1 LSRRDNARYSAH
13 SVFSLLIVDDEE
25 GMRLGL
31 EKALSLE
38 GYRVASAATGAEARR
53 RAKAERFDCA
63 FVDLKLPDISGTEL
77 LADLQAAGTAVV
89 IITAYATVDTA
100 VRAMKLG
107 AVDYLQKPFDNHDIV
122 VLADRL
128 CGGARAAEGQAG
140 EAVLGEGLVTASP
153 AMKAIVGT
161 LRKVM
166 DSEIPILLQGES
178 GTGKEMLARFVH
190 EKSARAER
198 PFVAINCAAIPPELL
213 ESELFGHEK
222 GSFTGAHAATAG
234 KFEAAGAGTI
244 FLDEIGEMGLH
255 LQTKLLRAL
264 EQRSFEAV
272 GSTRAIPL
280 SARIIASTN
289 SDLAAMIREKTFRLD
304 LYYRLKGLAVT
315 IPPLR
320 ERRED
325 IEPLLS
331 LFLDTYRQRYHKPG
345 VEISREAVRFLRT
358 YRWLGNV
365 RELKNAVESAVLLSE
380 QNRPLLPQDFL
391 LEGSGESSLPEL
403 WKQER
408 EAIIEVLKRT
418 GYNRSVASRELG
430 MSRKTLYNKMKR
442 YEIK

>member
-1 LSRRDNARYSAH
+1 MLSRRG
-13 SVFSLLIVDDEE
+13 FSLLIVDDEE

-38 GYRVASAATGAEARR
+38 GYRVTSAETGAEALR
-53 RAKAERFDCA
+53 KARQERFDCA
-63 FVDLKLPDISGTEL
+63 FVDLKLPDLSGTDL
-77 LADLQAAGTAVV
+77 LSDLKRSGTAVV
-89 IITAYATVDTA
+89 IITAFASVETA

-122 VLADRL
+122 ALADRL
-128 CGGARAAEGQAG
+128 CLGARDAERPDR
-140 EAVLGEGLVTASP
+140 EVLLEQTLVAASP
-153 AMKAIVGT
+153 AMRHIVET

-166 DSEIPILLQGES
+166 DSEIPLLLQGES
-178 GTGKEMLARFVH
+178 GTGKEILARFVH
-190 EKSARAER
+190 EKGSRFGR

-222 GSFTGAHAATAG
+222 GAFTGAHATAVG

-244 FLDEIGEMGLH
+244 FLDEIGDMGLQ

-264 EQRSFEAV
+264 EQRTFEPV
-272 GSTRAIPL
+272 GSTRAVPL

-289 SDLAAMIREKTFRLD
+289 SDLSVLIKEKKFRLD

-320 ERRED
+320 DRRED

-331 LFLDTYRQRYHKPG
+331 LFLDLYRKRYNKPS
-345 VEISREAVRFLRT
+345 VEISREAVRFLRS
-358 YRWLGNV
+358 YPWLGNV
-365 RELKNAVESAVLLSE
+365 RELKNAIESAVLLSE
-380 QNRPLLPQDFL
+380 QNRPLLAQDFL
-391 LEGSGESSLPEL
+391 LEGTAEANLPEL
-403 WKQER
+403 WQQER
-408 EAIIEVLKRT
+408 DAIINVLKRT

-442 YEIK
+442 YAIR

>member
-1 LSRRDNARYSAH
+1 MNRRD
-13 SVFSLLIVDDEE
+13 FTLLIVDDEE

-53 RAKAERFDCA
+53 RARAERFDCA
-63 FVDLKLPDISGTEL
+63 FVDLKLPDTSGTEL
-77 LADLQAAGTAVV
+77 LSDLQAAGTAVV

-128 CGGARAAEGQAG
+128 CGGARASETGTG
-140 EAVLGEGLVTASP
+140 EAVLGEALVVESS
-153 AMKAIVGT
+153 AMKGIVGT

-190 EKSARAER
+190 EKSGRAER

-222 GSFTGAHAATAG
+222 GSFTGAHAAKAG

-264 EQRSFEAV
+264 EQRSFEPV

-289 SDLAAMIREKTFRLD
+289 SDLPAMIREKTFRLD

-380 QNRPLLPQDFL
+380 QTRPLLPHDFL
-391 LEGSGESSLPEL
+391 LEGSADASLPEL

-408 EAIIEVLKRT
+408 ETIIEVLKRT
-418 GYNRSVASRELG
+418 GYNRSIASRELG

-442 YEIK
+442 YAIK

>member
-1 LSRRDNARYSAH
+1 MLSRGG
-13 SVFSLLIVDDEE
+13 FSLLVVDDEE

-31 EKALSLE
+31 EKTLSLE

-53 RAKAERFDCA
+53 RLETERFDCA
-63 FVDLKLPDISGTEL
+63 FVDLKLPDLSGTEL
-77 LADLQAAGTAVV
+77 LSDLQQAGTAVV
-89 IITAYATVDTA
+89 IITAYATVETA

-107 AVDYLQKPFDNHDIV
+107 ARDYLQKPFDNHDILL
-122 VLADRL
+122 LADRICL
-128 CGGARAAEGQAG
+128 GGKAAERAARD
-140 EAVLGEGLVTASP
+140 AVLEEGLVAASP
-153 AMKAIVGT
+153 AMKRIVAT

-166 DSEIPILLQGES
+166 DSEIPLLLQGES

-190 EKSARAER
+190 NSGARAAK

-222 GSFTGAHAATAG
+222 GAFTGAHAAAVG

-244 FLDEIGEMGLH
+244 FLDEIGEMGPS

-264 EQRSFEAV
+264 EEHSIEPV
-272 GSTRAIPL
+272 GSTRTIHL
-280 SARIIASTN
+280 SARIVASAN
-289 SDLAAMIREKTFRLD
+289 CDLAAMVKEKRFRVD
-304 LYYRLKGLAVT
+304 LYYRLKGLSVV

-325 IEPLLS
+325 VEPLLS
-331 LFLDTYRQRYHKPG
+331 LFLDTYRHRYNKPG
-345 VEISREAVRFLRT
+345 VEISREAARFLRA
-358 YRWLGNV
+358 YRWPGNV

-380 QNRPLLPQDFL
+380 QTRPLLAHDFL
-391 LEGSGESSLPEL
+391 LEEPMAESSLPEL
-403 WKQER
+403 WQQER

-442 YEIK
+442 FAIK

>member
-1 LSRRDNARYSAH
+1 MLSRRG
-13 SVFSLLIVDDEE
+13 FSLLIVDDEE

-38 GYRVASAATGAEARR
+38 GYRVANAATGAEARR
-53 RAKAERFDCA
+53 RARAERFDCA
-63 FVDLKLPDISGTEL
+63 FVDLKLPDLSGTEL
-77 LADLQAAGTAVV
+77 LADLKAAGTAVV
-89 IITAYATVDTA
+89 IITAYASVDTA

-122 VLADRL
+122 ALADRL
-128 CGGARAAEGQAG
+128 CLGAQNAEEPSSANQ
-140 EAVLGEGLVTASP
+140 ESLVASSP
-153 AMKAIVGT
+153 VMKHIVET
-161 LRKVM
+161 LRKIM
-166 DSEIPILLQGES
+166 DSEIPLLLQGES

-190 EKSARAER
+190 DESARRGR

-222 GSFTGAHAATAG
+222 GSFTGAHAATMG

-244 FLDEIGEMGLH
+244 FLDEIGDMGLQ

-264 EQRSFEAV
+264 EERTFEPV
-272 GSTRAIPL
+272 GSTRAVPL

-289 SDLAAMIREKTFRLD
+289 CDLSAMIREKKFRLD
-304 LYYRLKGLAVT
+304 LYYRLKGFAVT

-320 ERRED
+320 DRRED

-331 LFLDTYRQRYHKPG
+331 FYLNLYRRRYNKPG
-345 VEISREAVRFLRT
+345 VELSREAVRFLRS
-358 YRWLGNV
+358 YHWLGNV

-391 LEGSGESSLPEL
+391 LEGSGDSSLPEL
-403 WKQER
+403 WQQER
-408 EAIIEVLKRT
+408 DSIIEVLKRT
-418 GYNRSVASRELG
+418 GYNRSEASRELG

-442 YEIK
+442 YAIR

>member
-1 LSRRDNARYSAH
+1 VLNRRG
-13 SVFSLLIVDDEE
+13 FSLLVVDDEE
-25 GMRLGL
+25 GMRVGL

-53 RAKAERFDCA
+53 RARQERFDCA
-63 FVDLKLPDISGTEL
+63 FVDLKLPDLSGTEL
-77 LADLQAAGTAVV
+77 LSDLKQSGTAVV
-89 IITAYATVDTA
+89 IITAFASVDTA
-100 VRAMKLG
+100 VHAMKLG

-122 VLADRL
+122 ALADRL
-128 CGGARAAEGQAG
+128 CLGAPDREKVPDPAENSDA
-140 EAVLGEGLVTASP
+140 LVSASP
-153 AMKAIVGT
+153 AMKRIVET

-166 DSEIPILLQGES
+166 DSEIPLLLQGES

-190 EKSARAER
+190 EKGPRSSR
-198 PFVAINCAAIPPELL
+198 PFVAINCAAIPHELL

-222 GSFTGAHAATAG
+222 GAFTGAHAAAMG

-244 FLDEIGEMGLH
+244 FLDEVGEMGAP

-264 EQRSFEAV
+264 EQRVFEPV
-272 GSTRAIPL
+272 GSTRAVPL

-289 SDLAAMIREKTFRLD
+289 ADLPALVREKKFRLD
-304 LYYRLKGLAVT
+304 LYYRLKGVAVT

-320 ERRED
+320 DRRED

-331 LFLDTYRQRYHKPG
+331 LFLELFRRRYNKPR
-345 VEISREAVRFLRT
+345 VEISREAVRFLHS

-365 RELKNAVESAVLLSE
+365 RELKNAVESAVLLSDQE
-380 QNRPLLPQDFL
+380 RPLLAQDFP
-391 LEGSGESSLPEL
+391 LEGTTAEGALPEL
-403 WKQER
+403 WQQER

-442 YEIK
+442 YAIR

>member
-1 LSRRDNARYSAH
+1 LNRRD
-13 SVFSLLIVDDEE
+13 FSLLIVDDEE

-38 GYRVASAATGAEARR
+38 GYRVTSAATGAEARR

-63 FVDLKLPDISGTEL
+63 FVDLKLPDTSGTEL
-77 LADLQAAGTAVV
+77 LSDLRSAGTAVV

-107 AVDYLQKPFDNHDIV
+107 AVDYLQKPFDNRDIV

-128 CGGARAAEGQAG
+128 CGGARPAESELR
-140 EAVLGEGLVTASP
+140 EAVLGEGLVVASP
-153 AMKAIVGT
+153 AMKNIVGT

-178 GTGKEMLARFVH
+178 GTGKELLARFVH
-190 EKSARAER
+190 EKSGRADK
-198 PFVAINCAAIPPELL
+198 PYVAINCAAIPPELL
-213 ESELFGHEK
+213 ESELFGHER
-222 GSFTGAHAATAG
+222 GAFTGAHAATAG

-264 EQRSFEAV
+264 EQRSFEPV

-280 SARIIASTN
+280 SARVIASTN

-304 LYYRLKGLAVT
+304 LYYRLKGFAVT

-380 QNRPLLPQDFL
+380 QTRPLLPHDFL
-391 LEGSGESSLPEL
+391 LEGTGDASLPEL

-408 EAIIEVLKRT
+408 ETIIEVLKRT
-418 GYNRSVASRELG
+418 GYNRSIASRELG

-442 YEIK
+442 YSIK

>member
-1 LSRRDNARYSAH
+1 MSRRD
-13 SVFSLLIVDDEE
+13 FSLLIVDDEE

-31 EKALSLE
+31 QKTLSLE
-38 GYRVASAATGAEARR
+38 GYRVTTAATGAEARR
-53 RAKAERFDCA
+53 RVKAERFDCA
-63 FVDLKLPDISGTEL
+63 FVDLKLPDLSGTEL
-77 LADLQAAGTAVV
+77 LADLKQTGAAVV
-89 IITAYATVDTA
+89 IITAYASVDTA

-122 VLADRL
+122 TLADRL
-128 CGGARAAEGQAG
+128 CMGGRDASRRTSQEML
-140 EAVLGEGLVTASP
+140 EEGLVAASP
-153 AMKAIVGT
+153 AMRQIVAT

-166 DSEIPILLQGES
+166 DTEIPLLLQGES

-190 EKSARAER
+190 DKSARAGR

-222 GSFTGAHAATAG
+222 GAYTGAHSSAAG

-244 FLDEIGEMGLH
+244 FLDEIGEMGAL

-264 EQRSFEAV
+264 EERSFEPV
-272 GSTRAIPL
+272 GSTRGVPL
-280 SARIIASTN
+280 LARIIASTN

-304 LYYRLKGLAVT
+304 LYYRLKGFAVT

-331 LFLDTYRQRYHKPG
+331 FFLDVYRRRYNKPE
-345 VEISREAVRFLRT
+345 VEISREAVRFLQS

-380 QNRPLLPQDFL
+380 QTRPLLPQDFL
-391 LEGSGESSLPEL
+391 LEGAGEASLPEL
-403 WKQER
+403 WQQER
-408 EAIIEVLKRT
+408 ETIIEVLKRT

-442 YEIK
+442 YAIK

>member
-1 LSRRDNARYSAH
+1 MSRRD
-13 SVFSLLIVDDEE
+13 FSLLIVDDEE

-31 EKALSLE
+31 QKTLSLE
-38 GYRVASAATGAEARR
+38 GYRVTTAATGAEARR
-53 RAKAERFDCA
+53 CAKTERFDCA
-63 FVDLKLPDISGTEL
+63 FVDLKLPDLSGTEL
-77 LADLQAAGTAVV
+77 LADLKETGAAVV
-89 IITAYATVDTA
+89 IITAYASVDTA
-100 VRAMKLG
+100 VHAMKLG

-122 VLADRL
+122 TLADRL
-128 CGGARAAEGQAG
+128 CMGSRDAGRAER
-140 EAVLGEGLVTASP
+140 EEILEDGLVAASP
-153 AMKAIVGT
+153 AMKQIVST

-166 DSEIPILLQGES
+166 DTEIALLLQGES

-190 EKSARAER
+190 EKSARAGR

-222 GSFTGAHAATAG
+222 GAYTGAHAATAG

-244 FLDEIGEMGLH
+244 FLDEIGEMGAH

-264 EQRSFEAV
+264 EERSFEPV
-272 GSTRAIPL
+272 GSTRSLPL
-280 SARIIASTN
+280 LARIIASTN
-289 SDLAAMIREKTFRLD
+289 CDLPAMIREKTFRLD
-304 LYYRLKGLAVT
+304 LYYRLKGFAVT

-331 LFLDTYRQRYHKPG
+331 FFLDVYRHRYNKPE
-345 VEISREAVRFLRT
+345 VEISREAVRFLHS

-380 QNRPLLPQDFL
+380 QTRPLLPRDFL
-391 LEGSGESSLPEL
+391 LEGAGEASLPEL
-403 WKQER
+403 WRQER
-408 EAIIEVLKRT
+408 ESIIEVLKRT

-442 YEIK
+442 YAIK

>member
-1 LSRRDNARYSAH
+1 MLSRRG
-13 SVFSLLIVDDEE
+13 FSLLIVDDEE

-38 GYRVASAATGAEARR
+38 GYRVASAATGAEAR
-53 RAKAERFDCA
+53 AKGKTERFDCA
-63 FVDLKLPDISGTEL
+63 FVDLKLPDASGTDL
-77 LADLQAAGTAVV
+77 LADLKAAGTAVV
-89 IITAYATVDTA
+89 IITAFATVDTA

-122 VLADRL
+122 ALADRL
-128 CGGARAAEGQAG
+128 CLGAPG
-140 EAVLGEGLVTASP
+140 EPTSAPSQDGIVAVSP
-153 AMKAIVGT
+153 ALKHIVET

-166 DSEIPILLQGES
+166 DSEIPLLLQGES

-190 EKSARAER
+190 EQSARRNR

-222 GSFTGAHAATAG
+222 GAYTGAHAAAMG

-244 FLDEIGEMGLH
+244 VLDEIGDMGLH

-264 EQRSFEAV
+264 EERTFEPV
-272 GSTRAIPL
+272 GSTRPVPL

-289 SDLAAMIREKTFRLD
+289 SDLSAMVREKKFRLD

-320 ERRED
+320 ERRDD

-331 LFLDTYRQRYHKPG
+331 LFLDRYRRRYSKPG
-345 VEISREAVRFLRT
+345 VEISREAVRFLRS
-358 YRWLGNV
+358 YLWLGNV
-365 RELKNAVESAVLLSE
+365 RELKNAVESAVLLSD

-391 LEGSGESSLPEL
+391 LEGAGDASLPEL
-403 WKQER
+403 WQQER
-408 EAIIEVLKRT
+408 DAIIDVLKRT
-418 GYNRSVASRELG
+418 GYNRSAASRELG
-430 MSRKTLYNKMKR
+430 MSRRTLYNKMKR
-442 YEIK
+442 YAIG

>member
-1 LSRRDNARYSAH
+1 MLSRRG
-13 SVFSLLIVDDEE
+13 FSLLIVDDEE

-38 GYRVASAATGAEARR
+38 GYRAASAATGAEAR
-53 RAKAERFDCA
+53 AKGKTERFDCA
-63 FVDLKLPDISGTEL
+63 FVDLKLPDASGTDL
-77 LADLQAAGTAVV
+77 LADLKAAGTAVV
-89 IITAYATVDTA
+89 IITAFATVDTA

-107 AVDYLQKPFDNHDIV
+107 AVDYLQKPFDNQDIV
-122 VLADRL
+122 ALADRL
-128 CGGARAAEGQAG
+128 CLGTPGEPPEAPGQD
-140 EAVLGEGLVTASP
+140 GLVAVSP
-153 AMKAIVGT
+153 ALKHIVET

-166 DSEIPILLQGES
+166 DSEIPLLLQGES

-190 EKSARAER
+190 EKSTRRNR

-222 GSFTGAHAATAG
+222 GAYTGAHAAAMG

-264 EQRSFEAV
+264 EERTFEPV
-272 GSTRAIPL
+272 GSTRAVPL

-289 SDLAAMIREKTFRLD
+289 SDLSAMVREKKFRLD

-331 LFLDTYRQRYHKPG
+331 LFLDRYRRRYNKPG
-345 VEISREAVRFLRT
+345 VEISREAVRFLRS
-358 YRWLGNV
+358 YQWLGNV
-365 RELKNAVESAVLLSE
+365 RELKNAVESAVLLSD

-391 LEGSGESSLPEL
+391 LEGGSDASLPEL
-403 WKQER
+403 WQQER
-408 EAIIEVLKRT
+408 DAIIDVLKRT
-418 GYNRSVASRELG
+418 GYNRSAASRELG
-430 MSRKTLYNKMKR
+430 MSRRTLYNKMKR
-442 YEIK
+442 YAIG

>member
-1 LSRRDNARYSAH
+1 MLSRRG
-13 SVFSLLIVDDEE
+13 FSLLIVDDEE

-38 GYRVASAATGAEARR
+38 GYRVANAATGAEARR
-53 RAKAERFDCA
+53 RARAERFDCA
-63 FVDLKLPDISGTEL
+63 FVDLKLPDLSGTEL

-89 IITAYATVDTA
+89 IITAYASVDTA

-122 VLADRL
+122 ALADRL
-128 CGGARAAEGQAG
+128 CLGAQNAEEPSSPNQ
-140 EAVLGEGLVTASP
+140 EGLVASSL
-153 AMKAIVGT
+153 AMKHIVET
-161 LRKVM
+161 LRKIM
-166 DSEIPILLQGES
+166 DSEIPLLLQGES

-190 EKSARAER
+190 DKSARRSR

-222 GSFTGAHAATAG
+222 GSFTGAHAAAMG

-244 FLDEIGEMGLH
+244 FLDEIGDMGLQ

-264 EQRSFEAV
+264 EERTFEPI
-272 GSTRAIPL
+272 GSTRAVPL

-289 SDLAAMIREKTFRLD
+289 CDLSAMIREKRFRLD
-304 LYYRLKGLAVT
+304 LYYRLKGFAVT

-320 ERRED
+320 DRRED

-331 LFLDTYRQRYHKPG
+331 LFLNLYRRRYTKPG
-345 VEISREAVRFLRT
+345 VEISREAVRFLRS
-358 YRWLGNV
+358 YQWLGNV

-391 LEGSGESSLPEL
+391 LEGSGDSSLPEL
-403 WKQER
+403 WQQER
-408 EAIIEVLKRT
+408 DAIIEVLKRT
-418 GYNRSVASRELG
+418 GYNRSEASRELG

-442 YEIK
+442 YAIR

>member
-1 LSRRDNARYSAH
+1 MSRRG
-13 SVFSLLIVDDEE
+13 FSLLIVDDEE

-38 GYRVASAATGAEARR
+38 GYRVASAATGSEARK

-63 FVDLKLPDISGTEL
+63 FVDLKLPDLSGTDL
-77 LADLQAAGTAVV
+77 LPDLKAAGTAVV
-89 IITAYATVDTA
+89 IITAFASVDTA

-122 VLADRL
+122 ALADRL
-128 CGGARAAEGQAG
+128 CLGAQNAEPAPSNQD
-140 EAVLGEGLVTASP
+140 GLI
-153 AMKAIVGT
+153 AMSQSMKHIVET
-161 LRKVM
+161 LRKIM
-166 DSEIPILLQGES
+166 DSEIPVLLQGES

-190 EKSARAER
+190 EKSSRGSR

-222 GSFTGAHAATAG
+222 GAFTDAHSAAMG
-234 KFEAAGAGTI
+234 KFEAAGSGTI
-244 FLDEIGEMGLH
+244 FLDEIGDMGLH

-264 EQRSFEAV
+264 EERTFEPV
-272 GSTRAIPL
+272 GSTRSIPL

-289 SDLAAMIREKTFRLD
+289 CDLSAMIREKKFRLD

-320 ERRED
+320 DRRED

-331 LFLDTYRQRYHKPG
+331 LFLGLYRRRYNKPG
-345 VEISREAVRFLRT
+345 VEISREAVRFLRS
-358 YRWLGNV
+358 YQWLGNV

-380 QNRPLLPQDFL
+380 QNRPLLAQDFL
-391 LEGSGESSLPEL
+391 LEGSGDAALPEL
-403 WKQER
+403 WQQER
-408 EAIIEVLKRT
+408 DAIIEVLKRT
-418 GYNRSVASRELG
+418 AYNRSVASRELG

-442 YEIK
+442 YAIR

>member
-1 LSRRDNARYSAH
+1 
-13 SVFSLLIVDDEE
+13 
-25 GMRLGL
+25 MRLGL

-38 GYRVASAATGAEARR
+38 GYRVACAATGAEARR

-63 FVDLKLPDISGTEL
+63 FVDLKLPDTSGTEL
-77 LADLQAAGTAVV
+77 LADFQAAGTAVV

-128 CGGARAAEGQAG
+128 CGGTRAVEGPAG
-140 EAVLGEGLVTASP
+140 EAVLGEGLVTESP

-190 EKSARAER
+190 EKSARVDR

-222 GSFTGAHAATAG
+222 GSFTGAHAAKAG

-264 EQRSFEAV
+264 EQRSFEPV
-272 GSTRAIPL
+272 GSTRAIAL

-289 SDLAAMIREKTFRLD
+289 SDLAAMIRDKTFRLD

-345 VEISREAVRFLRT
+345 VEISREAVRFLRA

-365 RELKNAVESAVLLSE
+365 RELKNAVESAVLLSD

-391 LEGSGESSLPEL
+391 LEGSGEASLPEL

-408 EAIIEVLKRT
+408 ETIIEVLKRT
-418 GYNRSVASRELG
+418 GYNRSIASRELG

-442 YEIK
+442 YSIK

>member
-1 LSRRDNARYSAH
+1 MLSRRG
-13 SVFSLLIVDDEE
+13 FSLLIVDDEE

-38 GYRVASAATGAEARR
+38 GYRVSSAETGTEALR
-53 RAKAERFDCA
+53 KARQERFDCA
-63 FVDLKLPDISGTEL
+63 FVDLKLPDLSGTDL
-77 LADLQAAGTAVV
+77 LSDLKRSGTAVV
-89 IITAYATVDTA
+89 IITAFASVETA

-122 VLADRL
+122 ALADRL
-128 CGGARAAEGQAG
+128 CLGARDAEHPNR
-140 EAVLGEGLVTASP
+140 EVLLDQTLVAASP
-153 AMKAIVGT
+153 AMRHIVET

-166 DSEIPILLQGES
+166 DSEIPLLLQGES
-178 GTGKEMLARFVH
+178 GTGKEILARFVH
-190 EKSARAER
+190 EKCSRFGR

-222 GSFTGAHAATAG
+222 GAFTGAHAAAVG

-244 FLDEIGEMGLH
+244 FLDEIGDMGLH

-264 EQRSFEAV
+264 EQRTFEPV
-272 GSTRAIPL
+272 GSTRAVPL
-280 SARIIASTN
+280 SARIIASSN
-289 SDLAAMIREKTFRLD
+289 SDLSALIREKKFRLD

-320 ERRED
+320 DRRED

-331 LFLDTYRQRYHKPG
+331 LFLDLYRRRYNKPG
-345 VEISREAVRFLRT
+345 VEISREAVRFLRS
-358 YRWLGNV
+358 YQWLGNV

-391 LEGSGESSLPEL
+391 LEGTSETSLPEL
-403 WKQER
+403 WQQER
-408 EAIIEVLKRT
+408 DAIIEVLKRT

-442 YEIK
+442 YAIR

>member
-1 LSRRDNARYSAH
+1 MNRRDSARYSAHSDSARYSAH

-38 GYRVASAATGAEARR
+38 GYRVACAATGAEARR

-63 FVDLKLPDISGTEL
+63 FVDLKLPDTSGTEL
-77 LADLQAAGTAVV
+77 LADFHAAGTAVV

-128 CGGARAAEGQAG
+128 CGGTRAVEGPAG
-140 EAVLGEGLVTASP
+140 EAVLGEGLVTESP

-190 EKSARAER
+190 EKSARVDR

-222 GSFTGAHAATAG
+222 GSFTGAHAAKAG

-255 LQTKLLRAL
+255 LQTKLRAHWSSAPSSRWAPRAPSPFPLASSRPRTPTLR
-264 EQRSFEAV
+264 R
-272 GSTRAIPL
+272 
-280 SARIIASTN
+280 
-289 SDLAAMIREKTFRLD
+289 
-304 LYYRLKGLAVT
+304 
-315 IPPLR
+315 
-320 ERRED
+320 
-325 IEPLLS
+325 
-331 LFLDTYRQRYHKPG
+331 
-345 VEISREAVRFLRT
+345 
-358 YRWLGNV
+358 
-365 RELKNAVESAVLLSE
+365 
-380 QNRPLLPQDFL
+380 
-391 LEGSGESSLPEL
+391 
-403 WKQER
+403 
-408 EAIIEVLKRT
+408 
-418 GYNRSVASRELG
+418 
-430 MSRKTLYNKMKR
+430 
-442 YEIK
+442 

>member
-1 LSRRDNARYSAH
+1 MLSRRG
-13 SVFSLLIVDDEE
+13 FSLLIVDDEE

-53 RAKAERFDCA
+53 RARQERFDCA
-63 FVDLKLPDISGTEL
+63 FVDLKLPDLSGTDL
-77 LADLQAAGTAVV
+77 LADLKAAGTAVV
-89 IITAYATVDTA
+89 IITAFASVDTA

-122 VLADRL
+122 ALADRL
-128 CGGARAAEGQAG
+128 CLGAQSGEPAPAGQD
-140 EAVLGEGLVTASP
+140 GLVAASP
-153 AMKAIVGT
+153 AMKHIVET

-166 DSEIPILLQGES
+166 DSEIPLLLQGES

-190 EKSARAER
+190 DKSARGSK

-222 GSFTGAHAATAG
+222 GAFTGAHAAAIG

-244 FLDEIGEMGLH
+244 FLDEIGDMGLQ

-264 EQRSFEAV
+264 EERTFEPV
-272 GSTRAIPL
+272 GSTRAVPL
-280 SARIIASTN
+280 CARIIASTN
-289 SDLAAMIREKTFRLD
+289 CDLSAMIREKKFRLD
-304 LYYRLKGLAVT
+304 LYYRLKGFAVT

-320 ERRED
+320 DRRED

-331 LFLDTYRQRYHKPG
+331 LFLDTYRRRYSKPG
-345 VEISREAVRFLRT
+345 VEISREAVRFLRS
-358 YRWLGNV
+358 YPWLGNV

-380 QNRPLLPQDFL
+380 QTRPLLPQDFL
-391 LEGSGESSLPEL
+391 LEGSGDASLPEL
-403 WKQER
+403 WQQER
-408 EAIIEVLKRT
+408 DAILEVLKRT

-442 YEIK
+442 YAIR